1 MKRKFKILIS
11 CIMTLIFLIIF
22 MSVVTNLVKRKDS
35 YSKYEDFFE
44 ETENFDVLFLGS
56 SHMINGIYP
65 MELWNDYGIVSYN
78 MGGHG
83 NRMPTN
89 YVVLK
94 EALNYTT
101 PKLVVIDCF
110 HVKSDR
116 MYSDSIEQ
124 VHLSLD
130 AFPLTFQKLQGIHE
144 LIDDRTLEAE
154 FIWNFVTYHNRW
166 DSLTSDDFSPTPSV
180 EKGSEIKV
188 NVAVPN
194 EIISV
199 PAETKLEEDTKG
211 ITYLRKTI
219 ELCQNNNIDVLLLYL
234 PFPSTQEDQAEANRV
249 NDIAQEYD
257 VPYINF
263 LKIDDI
269 VNYNID
275 CLDEGS
281 HLNASGGKKVSE
293 YVGEYLIQNCAIP
306 DQRSNPQYSDWNND
320 FQEYMDFKISL
331 LEKETSLKNYLML
344 LRDNDLTYQIAI
356 NSSSDLLADTT
367 IQELLHNLDGK
378 YAITAMNSEISLSVE
393 VLFQNKVVDYAN
405 FKDHQRIME

>member
-1 MKRKFKILIS
+1 
-11 CIMTLIFLIIF
+11 MTLIFLIIF